1 MKEISNIEDLN
12 NIEKDNLNI
21 VLSYIKD
28 ITKNYILASTELSC
42 DTLYKPIIKATEEF
56 SNLQRKVYEKA
67 FKHGFYKLETVNSTN
82 INKLYKNLSKEI
94 DNLK

>member
-67 FKHGFYKLETVNSTN
+67 FKHGFYKLETANSTS

-94 DNLK
+94 DSLK